1 VAPLEPW
8 EKVWIKLSVY
18 QSTDDTHL
26 KDMNC
31 TDCHGGSSEYPNNM
45 EEAHKG
51 FITDPSE
58 MDANG
63 NNACKECHEETVNK
77 YKNSL
82 HQQLYGEKRMVALRS
97 GNTSFDQCAASLQD
111 GFNGECADCHA
122 TCGDCHVS
130 IPNSAGKGL
139 ISSHNF
145 LGTPDQANNC
155 MACHGSRVAHDFL
168 GDYDNFPFRERDI
181 HREKGFTCLN
191 CHDGEEMHGDVTDAD
206 NTHRYNYEHLPS
218 CEQSDCHGN
227 IANVNLYHT
236 VHLQDGPRSLSCYVC
251 HSQDYNNC
259 TACHTAGEWKT
270 DPIYQNNNP
279 VSDFRIGLNPLPNK
293 RFTYV
298 TVRHI
303 PIAPETYD
311 NWGAQGLM
319 TNYDDA
325 PTWKYTSP
333 HSIRRFTAR
342 TDTSGGVSCS
352 ASCHIVANQQRN
364 EKFFLKQQYIQDN
377 WPNEVNANSS
387 VVVDSELPAG
397 W

>member
-1 VAPLEPW
+1 MAPLEPW

-18 QSTDDTHL
+18 QNTDDEHM
-26 KDMNC
+26 KNMNC

-45 EEAHKG
+45 TEAHKG

-63 NNACKECHEETVNK
+63 NNACKDCHEETVNK

-82 HQQLYGEKRMVALRS
+82 HQQLYGEKRMVAIRS
-97 GNTSFDQCAASLQD
+97 GNSSFDQCPQTLQD
-111 GFNGECADCHA
+111 GFNGECAACHA

-191 CHDGEEMHGDVTDAD
+191 CHDGEEMHGEVTNTD
-206 NTHRYNYEHLPS
+206 NTHRYNYEHAVS
-218 CEQSDCHGN
+218 CEDCHSD
-227 IANVNLYHT
+227 ISTANLYHT
-236 VHLQDGPRSLSCYVC
+236 MHLQDGPRSLSCYVC

-270 DPIYQNNNP
+270 DPVYQAENP
-279 VSDFRIGLNPLPNK
+279 VEDFRIGLNPLPNK

-319 TNYDDA
+319 TNYDDE

-342 TDTSGGVSCS
+342 TDTSGGVACS
-352 ASCHIVANQQRN
+352 ASCHIVANPTRN
-364 EKFFLKQQYIQDN
+364 NKYFLKQQYIQDN